1 MIDRMVPI
9 LRRVLSVAF
18 LAALMANLGRTAAL
32 AAMEGDSLSR
42 STDFASRATASET
55 VIDSVCLLIESA
67 ALANGLPV
75 SFFTRLIGQESS
87 FRPRVEGPVTRNG
100 QRAQGIAQFM
110 PATAAERGLLDPLDP
125 VQALPRSAEFLKEL
139 RVRFGNIGLAAA
151 AYNAGPK
158 RVEAFIAGGSLPFET
173 RAYVIA
179 ITGHPIEAWKSAG
192 ALATALEPPADQGCR
207 AVRAMLEQPRS
218 RYVEAL
224 EARVDEGVFK
234 AWGVQLSAGFSRT
247 RALVQY
253 ARADQR
259 FGAAFA
265 GKDPMIVRSLLRS
278 RGTRF
283 FYQVRVGADTR
294 AEANAAVWQLAKAR
308 RSLSCPPHGAHSR
321 RPREIQATIESG
333 YQIAAG

>member
-1 MIDRMVPI
+1 
-9 LRRVLSVAF
+9 
-18 LAALMANLGRTAAL
+18 MAN
-32 AAMEGDSLSR
+32 MEGDSLTR
-42 STDFASRATASET
+42 RLTLHRATTSE
-55 VIDSVCLLIESA
+55 VVFDSVCLLIESA
-67 ALANGLPV
+67 ARANGLPV

-87 FRPRVEGPVTRNG
+87 FRPRVEGPVTRSG

-110 PATAAERGLLDPLDP
+110 PGTAVERGLLDPLDP

-139 RVRFGNIGLAAA
+139 RARFGNLGLAAA
-151 AYNAGPK
+151 AYNAGSK
-158 RVEAFIAGGSLPFET
+158 RVEAFIEGGSLPFET

-179 ITGHPIEAWKSAG
+179 ITGRPVEAWKSAG
-192 ALATALEPPADQGCR
+192 AQATALEPPVDQDCR

-218 RYVEAL
+218 RYIEAL

-265 GKDPMIVRSLLRS
+265 RKDPMIVRSLLRS

-283 FYQVRVGADTR
+283 FYQVRIGADTR
-294 AEANAAVWQLAKAR
+294 AEAKRCVATYESSAGPAWSSARGAR
-308 RSLSCPPHGAHSR
+308 RK
-321 RPREIQATIESG
+321 PREIWRRLRAVTAEISKG
-333 YQIAAG
+333 VNAGRNGTTTRGRPFVNVI

>member
-1 MIDRMVPI
+1 M
-9 LRRVLSVAF
+9 
-18 LAALMANLGRTAAL
+18 
-32 AAMEGDSLSR
+32 
-42 STDFASRATASET
+42 
-55 VIDSVCLLIESA
+55 LIESA

-100 QRAQGIAQFM
+100 QRAHGIAQFM

-139 RVRFGNIGLAAA
+139 RAHFGNLGLAAA
-151 AYNAGPK
+151 AYNAGSK
-158 RVEAFIAGGSLPFET
+158 RVEAFIEGGSLPFET

-179 ITGHPIEAWKSAG
+179 ITGHPVEAWKSAG
-192 ALATALEPPADQGCR
+192 AQATALEPPVDQDCR

-224 EARVDEGVFK
+224 GARVDAGVFK
-234 AWGVQLSAGFSRT
+234 PWGVQLSAGFSRS

-253 ARADQR
+253 ARAEQR

-283 FYQVRVGADTR
+283 FYQVRVGTDTR
-294 AEANAAVWQLAKAR
+294 AAANELCGSLRRLGGACLVLRTGRTQKA
-308 RSLSCPPHGAHSR
+308 S
-321 RPREIQATIESG
+321 
-333 YQIAAG
+333 

>member
-1 MIDRMVPI
+1 MLDRMVPI
-9 LRRVLSVAF
+9 RRVLSFAF
-18 LAALMANLGRTAAL
+18 LATLMTGLGSTAAL
-32 AAMEGDSLSR
+32 AAMDGDSL
-42 STDFASRATASET
+42 TDRLTLHRATASE
-55 VIDSVCLLIESA
+55 VVFGSVCLLIESA
-67 ALANGLPV
+67 ARANGLPV

-139 RVRFGNIGLAAA
+139 RDRFGNLGVAAA

-158 RVEAFIAGGSLPFET
+158 RVEAFIEGGSLPFET

-179 ITGHPIEAWKSAG
+179 ITGHPVEAWKSAG
-192 ALATALEPPADQGCR
+192 ALATALKPPADQDCR

-224 EARVDEGVFK
+224 EARVDAGVFK

-259 FGAAFA
+259 FGAALA

-283 FYQVRVGADTR
+283 FYQVRIGADTR
-294 AEANAAVWQLAKAR
+294 AEANAVCGSLR
-308 RSLSCPPHGAHSR
+308 RLGGACLVLRTGRTQKPS
-321 RPREIQATIESG
+321 
-333 YQIAAG
+333 